1 MEGSSTVLEVLK
13 LDVGISNAV
22 PSVTDALD
30 TAICE
35 PHNCAG
41 VVVVDA
47 LEPKKEGARTV
58 LGVLKYDVKAENVAA
73 LVFAA

>member
-1 MEGSSTVLEVLK
+1 MEDSSTVLEVLK

-41 VVVVDA
+41 VVVAA
-47 LEPKKEGARTV
+47 LEPYKEGARAV
-58 LGVLKYDVKAENVAA
+58 LGVLKHDVEAENVAA